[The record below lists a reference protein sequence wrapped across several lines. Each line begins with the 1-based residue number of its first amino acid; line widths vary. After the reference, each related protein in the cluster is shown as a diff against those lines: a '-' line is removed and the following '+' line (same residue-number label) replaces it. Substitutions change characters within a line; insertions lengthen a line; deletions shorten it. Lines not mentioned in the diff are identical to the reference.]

1 VGRTW
6 ISVPF
11 GVVALSSSA
20 GMVAITSSDEWN
32 LSFSFS
38 FSCASRKKNNKK
50 TMNGQAL
57 KERENP
63 MVEPEGGGG
72 IVT

>member
-1 VGRTW
+1 MSTLRRAGWLVGRTW

-38 FSCASRKKNNKK
+38 FSCTSTIIITITINNKS
-50 TMNGQAL
+50 
-57 KERENP
+57 E
-63 MVEPEGGGG
+63 
-72 IVT
+72 